1 MKKVEIFIFFFFTLV
16 YFVFFTTVNRK
27 LCKAWAK

>member
-1 MKKVEIFIFFFFTLV
+1 MKKVEIFIFFFTLV

-27 LCKAWAK
+27 LCKTWAK